1 MTTTST
7 HRAVAWTAALAAATV
22 CSALVLAS
30 PAAAGVIEQHLAV
43 DCPQPFS
50 QKCIYKKGVDVTTT
64 GPVYAK
70 FTADGNPPSCAPGD
84 AAIYFNN
91 FQVNRATL
99 QPGESLDASQM
110 RRAETVAV
118 EVQVSG
124 VLGGCNTGSMSGWS
138 GTLYV
143 ATDADALPYLP
154 APAGGPLCQ
163 RIGC

>member
-1 MTTTST
+1 MMWGWFLD
-7 HRAVAWTAALAAATV
+7 HACRIAAV
-22 CSALVLAS
+22 
-30 PAAAGVIEQHLAV
+30 
-43 DCPQPFS
+43 
-50 QKCIYKKGVDVTTT
+50 VTTT

-84 AAIYFNN
+84 AAIYFND

-124 VLGGCNTGSMSGWS
+124 VLGGCNTGPMSGWS

-154 APAGGPLCQ
+154 APGQAAPCVNA
-163 RIGC
+163 

>member
-1 MTTTST
+1 MTTST
-7 HRAVAWTAALAAATV
+7 HRAIAWTAALAAATV
-22 CSALVLAS
+22 CSAVALAS
-30 PAAAGVIEQHLAV
+30 PAAAKVIEQHLAV

-50 QKCIYKKGVDVTTT
+50 QKCIYKKGFEVATT
-64 GPVYAK
+64 GPLYAK

-84 AAIYFNN
+84 VAIFFNDW
-91 FQVNRATL
+91 QVSRGTL
-99 QPGESLDASQM
+99 QPGETLVGSQM
-110 RRAETVAV
+110 RDADPSVSV
-118 EVQVSG
+118 DVQVTG

-143 ATDADALPYLP
+143 ATDADALPYVP